1 MKKLV
6 SVTCATAMAL
16 SMLAG
21 CGGNTPATSTP
32 STAETSASGEAVT
45 INYYGRPDD
54 NGVESAI
61 VANFEKENPD
71 IKVNYVELP
80 DSSNDRLKTIS
91 TVLQVGDSSIDVFAA
106 DVVWPSIF
114 VSAGWV
120 IPLDSYV
127 TQEELDQYLEAPLSA
142 FQMQGHT
149 YGLPFMAD
157 TGALYYRT
165 DLLEKYNLPVPQSWE
180 EMLTTA
186 STILEGEN
194 NPDLRGYSSYW
205 KQAETLTSC
214 ALEIYWSKGGDIVDE
229 NGASVVDEAKMT
241 EALTMMR
248 DMIDTPAMTVDGIE
262 TFGTTESRNVV
273 MAGNAIFTRDWLSGY
288 APFNEEGSQVAGK
301 MNIAPIPGG
310 DGTLGGWGV
319 MVSAYS
325 KNPEAAVRF
334 AQYRANYESQVLAN
348 ELTRIVPT
356 LKAAYEDPAVLEVT
370 PHLPEFL
377 PVLERSR
384 PRPLSPYYSEISG
397 IMQLEVHGVVTGLSE
412 PADAAANIK
421 NQIDMLLY

>member
-1 MKKLV
+1 MKKAV
-6 SVTCATAMAL
+6 SITCAAML
-16 SMLAG
+16 MFSMLTG
-21 CGGNTPATSTP
+21 CGGSAPSSSSAATS
-32 STAETSASGEAVT
+32 ETSGEPVT

-106 DVVWPSIF
+106 DVVWPPIF

-127 TQEELDQYLEAPLSA
+127 TQEDLDQYLAGPLSA

-157 TGALYYRT
+157 TGALYYRS
-165 DLLEKYNLPVPQSWE
+165 DLLEKYNLPIPQTWE
-180 EMLTTA
+180 ELMTTA
-186 STILEGEN
+186 QTILEGEN
-194 NPDLRGYSSYW
+194 NPDLRGFSSYW

-214 ALEIYWSKGGDIVDE
+214 ALEVYWAKGGDVVDE

-241 EALTMMR
+241 EALTLMREMM
-248 DMIDTPAMTVDGIE
+248 DTPSMTVDGIE

-273 MAGNAIFTRDWLSGY
+273 TAGDAIFTRDWLSGY
-288 APFNEEGSQVAGK
+288 APFNAEGSEVAGV
-301 MNIAPIPGG
+301 MDITSVPGG
-310 DGTLGGWGV
+310 SGTLGGWGV

-325 KNPEAAVRF
+325 KNPDAAVKF

-348 ELTRIVPT
+348 EMTSIVPT
-356 LKAAYEDPAVLEVT
+356 LKAIYEDPAVLETT

-377 PVLERSR
+377 PVLEKSR
-384 PRPLSPYYSEISG
+384 PRPLSPYYAEISG
-397 IMQLEVHGVVTGLSE
+397 IMQLEVHSVVSGLSE

-421 NQIDMLLY
+421 NQVDTLLN